1 MSDRLRSA
9 VSVLGL
15 GLGIFVSQALY
26 TGNERFYREV
36 VMPLSHI
43 VVRDG
48 ERAHKLAL
56 KACELG
62 IVPRRSNATFPDLQR
77 NVFGLHF
84 DHPVGLAAG
93 FDKDGDAALSLLKA
107 GFSFVE
113 VGSVTPLPQSGN
125 PRPRIFRWESQE
137 AVINRCGFNSEGHDA
152 VYEKLKNRPWAGH
165 GIVGVNLGCNKTS
178 TDPIEDYVLGVRKFG
193 PIADY
198 LVINVS
204 SPNTPDLRMMQQ
216 KEALCSLLDRVLE
229 ARNSLQKKTPVL
241 LKISPDESDQVLH
254 DIVDIAL
261 HPKTRVDGIIVS
273 NTTLATYDQ
282 AVACGAAP
290 VPNQTTDK
298 KTTVWG
304 GLSGRPLRDKSTACL
319 KKVVSLTKGQLP
331 LIAVGGISEPTDAI
345 ERLEEGASLVQ
356 LYTSMIYQGPPVAH
370 RIANGLSGQS
380 RNA

>member
-1 MSDRLRSA
+1 MDS
-9 VSVLGL
+9 
-15 GLGIFVSQALY
+15 
-26 TGNERFYREV
+26 E
-36 VMPLSHI
+36 MKLS
-43 VVRDG
+43 
-48 ERAHKLAL
+48 KPT
-56 KACELG
+56 
-62 IVPRRSNATFPDLQR
+62 VPIDA
-77 NVFGLHF
+77 FG
-84 DHPVGLAAG
+84 AN
-93 FDKDGDAALSLLKA
+93 
-107 GFSFVE
+107 
-113 VGSVTPLPQSGN
+113 PLPKT
-125 PRPRIFRWESQE
+125 W
-137 AVINRCGFNSEGHDA
+137 VIA
-152 VYEKLKNRPWAGH
+152 
-165 GIVGVNLGCNKTS
+165 
-178 TDPIEDYVLGVRKFG
+178 
-193 PIADY
+193 
-198 LVINVS
+198 
-204 SPNTPDLRMMQQ
+204 
-216 KEALCSLLDRVLE
+216 LDRHLGAASEVTDESRTPTVLE
-229 ARNSLQKKTPVL
+229 ARNSLQKKTPIL
-241 LKISPDESDQVLH
+241 LKISPDESDQALH

-290 VPNQTTDK
+290 MPNQTTDN